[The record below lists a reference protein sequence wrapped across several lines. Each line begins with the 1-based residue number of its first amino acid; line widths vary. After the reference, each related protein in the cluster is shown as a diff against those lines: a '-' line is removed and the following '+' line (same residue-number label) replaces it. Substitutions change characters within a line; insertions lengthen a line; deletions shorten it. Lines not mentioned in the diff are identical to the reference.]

1 MPPIITVPGD
11 SDTGNPRTVRLP
23 ALWLDGAWQRL
34 GSERSH
40 STHPDTLQRWQ
51 WSEDMAPQSGHPRGA
66 QQAGRSAG
74 PGWRD
79 QDSTPG
85 RSAMATGG
93 VFAGWPWRMSSTR
106 PGAASVHGVWRPLP
120 AAVWHQGPQIPPH
133 PADCHH
139 MASNGQSRATPEG
152 TGEQKGAAGPLAGW
166 PRVTEI
172 THKSQKFLQT
182 HPPRQ
187 RCTTQPKRTG
197 RFPGWQVRGEQ

>member
-1 MPPIITVPGD
+1 MGLGADWVPRDHTAHTQGPSRGGSGARTWPPRVGTPVGL
-11 SDTGNPRTVRLP
+11 SKLAGVQVQVGGTKTLP
-23 ALWLDGAWQRL
+23 PA
-34 GSERSH
+34 
-40 STHPDTLQRWQ
+40 
-51 WSEDMAPQSGHPRGA
+51 
-66 QQAGRSAG
+66 
-74 PGWRD
+74 
-79 QDSTPG
+79 

-120 AAVWHQGPQIPPH
+120 AAVWHQGPQIPPR

-152 TGEQKGAAGPLAGW
+152 TGEQKGAAGPPAGW